1 MLTRQGFYTHPR
13 LAIIIIIFLLHTSK
27 VFSQVVTVSSGTE
40 TDVTEP
46 SAIIGS
52 NTATMNDNSITSD
65 PNISNPTGNADTVDP
80 NISNPTENADT
91 VDPNTATSITPPIT
105 TTKNPCPHGGYPFHT
120 GCITADQN
128 GGVVIAAFIL
138 SILSCVGAI
147 GILVYL
153 IFFRKYFTRQN
164 NHKMIAD
171 DVKQHEMMTLPKK
184 TDNNSSKVISNNQHR
199 DIYGASSRKPQ
210 QQNVLDAQSAVH
222 IAHKKHLEPSGPQP
236 RPIPH
241 RRPKLPPANVTNL
254 NLEEN
259 SF

>member
-1 MLTRQGFYTHPR
+1 
-13 LAIIIIIFLLHTSK
+13 
-27 VFSQVVTVSSGTE
+27 
-40 TDVTEP
+40 
-46 SAIIGS
+46 
-52 NTATMNDNSITSD
+52 MNDNSITSDPNISNPTGNADTVD